1 MITIR
6 KATIEDLTVLFE
18 FEQGVLR
25 AERPMDETLKLK
37 NTYYYDIP
45 NLIEDSSVELVIA
58 ELDGV
63 IAGCGYAKIK
73 KARDCFQFD
82 QFSYLGFMFT
92 KEDYRGRGVNKKI
105 MNYLYNWSF
114 SKGINEV
121 RLEVYPT
128 NIPAIK
134 AYEKSGMTCSMQT
147 MRIDLRS
154 KNLKDSD

>member
-6 KATIEDLTVLFE
+6 KAIIKDLPVLFE

-25 AERPMDETLKLK
+25 TERPMDETLKLK

-45 NLIEDSSVELVIA
+45 NLIEDSSVEFVIA
-58 ELDGV
+58 EINDI
-63 IAGCGYAKIK
+63 IAGCGYARIK

>member
-6 KATIEDLTVLFE
+6 KAIIEDLPVLFE

-25 AERPMDETLKLK
+25 TERPMDETLKLK

-45 NLIEDSSVELVIA
+45 NLIEDSSVEFVVA
-58 ELDGV
+58 EINDI
-63 IAGCGYAKIK
+63 IAGCGYARIK

-105 MNYLYNWSF
+105 MNYLYDWSF

>member
-18 FEQGVLR
+18 FEQGVLH

-105 MNYLYNWSF
+105 MNYLYDWSL

>member
-6 KATIEDLTVLFE
+6 KATKKDLSVLYE

-25 AERPMDETLKLK
+25 AERPMDRTLKLN

-45 NLIEDSSVELVIA
+45 NLIEDPSVELVIA
-58 ELDGV
+58 EFKGV
-63 IAGCGYAKIK
+63 VAGCGYAKIK
-73 KARDCFQFD
+73 NARDCFQFD

-92 KEDYRGRGVNKKI
+92 KEIFRGNGVNHSI
-105 MNYLYNWSF
+105 MNYLYNWSL
-114 SKGINEV
+114 SKGIYEV

-134 AYEKSGMTCSMQT
+134 AYEKSGMNCSMQT

>member
-6 KATIEDLTVLFE
+6 KATIEDLPVLFE

-45 NLIEDSSVELVIA
+45 NLIEDSSVELVVA
-58 ELDGV
+58 EINDI
-63 IAGCGYAKIK
+63 IAGCGYARIK

>member
-6 KATIEDLTVLFE
+6 KAIIEDLPVLFE

-25 AERPMDETLKLK
+25 TERPMDETLKLK

-45 NLIEDSSVELVIA
+45 NLIEDSSVEFVVA
-58 ELDGV
+58 EINDI
-63 IAGCGYAKIK
+63 IAGCGYARIK

-154 KNLKDSD
+154 KNLKGSN

>member
-6 KATIEDLTVLFE
+6 KATIEDLPVLFE

-105 MNYLYNWSF
+105 MNYLYDWSF